1 MRRELDDEAV
11 RRSSVIVVDDVE
23 QAKIECGDLI
33 YPIEQGIIRWE
44 QVRSL
49 SEVVAGRAQGRVT
62 ADNITLFESQG
73 IALEDIAAGVR
84 IYELAKGRGMGRELP
99 F

>member
-1 MRRELDDEAV
+1 M
-11 RRSSVIVVDDVE
+11 
-23 QAKIECGDLI
+23 
-33 YPIEQGIIRWE
+33 
-44 QVRSL
+44 RSL
-49 SEVVAGRAQGRVT
+49 SEVVAGRVQGRVT